1 MGAGMKKGRGLRR
14 REFLKTGGAAVA
26 ATALSGLWPGVR
38 RGLAAAEPVRIGI
51 LGPLTDFTGRDI
63 QRAAQIAADEINAAG
78 GILGRPI
85 QLFSGDSEGVPEKA
99 IQAFQQLA
107 VRDKVD
113 VVVGGFRS
121 GAVLALVPYVG
132 RLKMPF
138 IITGAASPD
147 IMKPVGE
154 NYATY
159 KYLFRAWVNSERQ
172 ALSLAFVCRDIL
184 RAQAGFTRFAIDAEN
199 LKWARDY
206 ADVLKVKLK
215 EYNLEVVY
223 ETSHDPA
230 ITDFTPIFKA
240 AQAAKAQVLLEV
252 ISNQAGFVIVKQ
264 WRDQRVPLAL
274 AGNNNPSYLISS
286 FWKDTEG
293 KCKYELSAYT
303 KAPLSKKSIPFWDK
317 FEQRYGDT
325 PFYTGTGAYDSVYLV
340 KVAAEA
346 AKSLDRDALVAAL
359 EKVDYEGIIGRIRFD
374 KEHEAITGPDAV
386 PVSYGQWIGD
396 KQKVAIW
403 PEKFSHG
410 KYQPPDWM
418 K

>member
-26 ATALSGLWPGVR
+26 VTGLSGLWPGVR

-63 QRAAQIAADEINAAG
+63 QRAAQIAADEINAVG

-113 VVVGGFRS
+113 VVIGGFRS

-159 KYLFRAWVNSERQ
+159 K
-172 ALSLAFVCRDIL
+172 
-184 RAQAGFTRFAIDAEN
+184 
-199 LKWARDY
+199 
-206 ADVLKVKLK
+206 
-215 EYNLEVVY
+215 
-223 ETSHDPA
+223 
-230 ITDFTPIFKA
+230 
-240 AQAAKAQVLLEV
+240 
-252 ISNQAGFVIVKQ
+252 
-264 WRDQRVPLAL
+264 
-274 AGNNNPSYLISS
+274 
-286 FWKDTEG
+286 
-293 KCKYELSAYT
+293 
-303 KAPLSKKSIPFWDK
+303 
-317 FEQRYGDT
+317 
-325 PFYTGTGAYDSVYLV
+325 
-340 KVAAEA
+340 
-346 AKSLDRDALVAAL
+346 
-359 EKVDYEGIIGRIRFD
+359 
-374 KEHEAITGPDAV
+374 
-386 PVSYGQWIGD
+386 
-396 KQKVAIW
+396 
-403 PEKFSHG
+403 
-410 KYQPPDWM
+410 
-418 K
+418 

>member
-1 MGAGMKKGRGLRR
+1 MGAGVKQRPGIRR
-14 REFLKTGGAAVA
+14 REFLKVGGAVA
-26 ATALSGLWPGVR
+26 AAAAVSGILPRVR
-38 RGLAAAEPVRIGI
+38 RGFAAEEPVRIGI

-63 QRAAQIAADEINAAG
+63 QRAAQIAADEINPAG
-78 GILGRPI
+78 GILGRQI

-107 VRDKVD
+107 VRDKVH
-113 VVVGGFRS
+113 VVIGGFRS
-121 GAVLALVPYVG
+121 GAVLALVPYIG
-132 RLKMPF
+132 RLKVPF

-147 IMKPVGE
+147 IMKPVSE

-184 RAQAGFTRFAIDAEN
+184 KAQAGFTRFAIDAEN

-206 ADVLKVKLK
+206 ADILKVKLK
-215 EYNLEVVY
+215 EYNLELVY
-223 ETSHDPA
+223 EASHDPA
-230 ITDFTPIFKA
+230 TTDFTPIFKA
-240 AQAAKAQVLLEV
+240 AQAAKAQALLEI

-264 WRDQRVPLAL
+264 WRDQRVPMAL
-274 AGNNNPSYLISS
+274 AGNNNPSYLVSS

-303 KAPLSKKSIPFWDK
+303 KAPLSSKSLPFWDK
-317 FEQRYGDT
+317 FEKRYGET

-386 PVSYGQWIGD
+386 PVSYGQWMGD
-396 KQKVAIW
+396 KQKLAIW
-403 PEKFSHG
+403 PEKFAQG

>member
-1 MGAGMKKGRGLRR
+1 MGVKSRSIRR
-14 REFLKTGGAAVA
+14 REFLTGCAGLAAVA
-26 ATALSGLWPGVR
+26 GFPHVA
-38 RGLAAAEPVRIGI
+38 RGAAAEPVKIGV

-63 QRAAQIAADEINAAG
+63 QRAAQIAAEEINAAG

-85 QLFSGDSEGVPEKA
+85 QLASGDSEGVPEKA
-99 IQAFQQLA
+99 IQAWQQLTA
-107 VRDKVD
+107 RDQVHA
-113 VVVGGFRS
+113 VVGGFRS
-121 GAVLALVPYVG
+121 GAILALVPHVA
-132 RLKMPF
+132 RTRTPF

-147 IMKPVGE
+147 IMAPVKDK
-154 NYATY
+154 YAQF

-184 RAQAGFTRFAIDAEN
+184 KGQVGFTRFAIDAEN

-215 EYNLEVVY
+215 EYNLELVY
-223 ETSHDPA
+223 ETYHDPA
-230 ITDFTPIFKA
+230 TTDFTPVFKA
-240 AQAAKAQVLLEV
+240 AQAARAQVLCEV
-252 ISNQAGFVIVKQ
+252 ISNQAGYVIVKQ

-274 AGNNNPSYLISS
+274 VGNNNPSYLISS

-303 KAPLSKKSIPFWDK
+303 KAPLSGKSIPFWNK
-317 FEQRYGDT
+317 FEQRFGET
-325 PFYTGTGAYDSVYLV
+325 PFYTGTGAYDSIYLL
-340 KVAAEA
+340 KIAAEA

-359 EKVDYEGIIGRIRFD
+359 EKVNYEGVIGRIRFD
-374 KEHEAITGPDAV
+374 ESHEAVTGPDAV
-386 PVSYGQWIGD
+386 PVSYGQWTGE

-403 PEKFSHG
+403 PEKFSQG